1 MHRVLLAVGGTAPP
15 SLWWMLCVEER
26 AAGKLYELEVK
37 YLVGGVARSMLGAQ
51 HVTD

>member
-1 MHRVLLAVGGTAPP
+1 MLLAVD
-15 SLWWMLCVEER
+15 SLGLYGET
-26 AAGKLYELEVK
+26 AGKLYELEVK